1 MLTYGAGS
9 NLVLVVEEVEDEVE
23 VVSKVGEEVIVVVV
37 VGMIPNPNLD

>member
-37 VGMIPNPNLD
+37 VGMIPNTNLD